1 MRVITNVMDDIT
13 QKEWTDTFTLP
24 ITDVMHIEK
33 LLTTDNITDVESTTN
48 VINDVI
54 YQSFGD
60 LFTKPFVNPSSMEY
74 DLHPGVYGNI
84 PVSALYTNHSTP
96 GITNRT
102 CLPNG
107 TWSGKPLD
115 CHGNIFIFSRNL

>member
-1 MRVITNVMDDIT
+1 MDDIT

-74 DLHPGVYGNI
+74 DLHPGVMVTYRCQ
-84 PVSALYTNHSTP
+84 PLYKPLNT